1 MEVFTELIK
10 YEPGFLDRPLAELV
24 PLRFLGEVAVDAYK
38 ALIKRIDNIPMAQE
52 EREAKL
58 KDGQDAGKALLS
70 IEGKIGELQQFLA
83 RTSGERSANGKNI
96 LKPGELEKANL
107 TIKQAFIS
115 RQIADHPEEVE
126 EVIKE
131 AEENDD
137 IPTKTAVLNK
147 IKYKKEL
154 ERKTEHRE
162 KMQIEM
168 RADAIIYQNILMKI
182 INILPTEP
190 PQELNETEY
199 QELNA
204 LWQIIFH
211 RGRFFDEQKESEVK
225 EIADQ

>member
-70 IEGKIGELQQFLA
+70 IEGKIGELY
-83 RTSGERSANGKNI
+83 SAIPKTIGKDVKEEETAFFKI
-96 LKPGELEKANL
+96 EKAG
-107 TIKQAFIS
+107 IDRRQAS
-115 RQIADHPEEVE
+115 QSQQIAQHPEEVK

-137 IPTKTAVLNK
+137 IPTK
-147 IKYKKEL
+147 
-154 ERKTEHRE
+154 
-162 KMQIEM
+162 
-168 RADAIIYQNILMKI
+168 
-182 INILPTEP
+182 
-190 PQELNETEY
+190 
-199 QELNA
+199 
-204 LWQIIFH
+204 IF
-211 RGRFFDEQKESEVK
+211 V
-225 EIADQ
+225 